1 MPTRFYITIDTEE
14 DDWGKYNARGNT
26 VENIQQLPR
35 LQALFDKYGAI
46 PTYLINYPV
55 ATGSKS
61 KPVLEKILTA
71 GNCEFGTHCHPWNTP
86 PYIEETSKFTS
97 MMCNLPANIIA
108 EKMTYL
114 HEAIKS
120 NYGINPISFRA
131 GRWGFNSDVA
141 KCIVSLGYKLDTSIS
156 PFIDWSKSHGPDFSN
171 AKTSSY
177 RFDPNDVLTENEKGL
192 ILEVPPT
199 IGFYQKKTQLA
210 QQTRSYIASSKLSKL
225 RLLGLL
231 DKLNIL
237 NFYWLSPE
245 LSNAQ
250 QMIRLCNR
258 FIKSGHNFLNMS
270 FHSTTLLPG
279 STPFVNSNSDLDD
292 FLNRIESVLRYA
304 RDNGLIFSGI
314 SDHLKVHN

>member
-1 MPTRFYITIDTEE
+1 MATRFYITIDTEE
-14 DDWGKYNARGNT
+14 DDWGTYNPRGNT

-55 ATGSKS
+55 ATGTKS
-61 KPVLEKILTA
+61 QPVLEKILKS
-71 GNCEFGTHCHPWNTP
+71 GNCEIGTHCHPWNTP
-86 PYIEETSKFTS
+86 PYMEETSEFAS
-97 MMCNLPANIIA
+97 MMCNLPEIVIA
-108 EKMTYL
+108 EKMTDL
-114 HEAIKS
+114 HQAIKS
-120 NYGINPISFRA
+120 TYGISPTSFRA

-141 KCIVSLGYKLDTSIS
+141 KCIASLGYKLDTSIS
-156 PFIDWSKSHGPDFSN
+156 PFVDWSVCHGPDFSN
-171 AKTSSY
+171 ARTWSY
-177 RFDPNDVLTENEKGL
+177 RFDPDDIFAEKKKGL

-199 IGFYQKKTQLA
+199 IGFFQKNTHLA
-210 QQTRSYIASSKLSKL
+210 QQTRSYIANSKLSKL

-250 QMIRLCNR
+250 QMIKLCNS

-279 STPFVNSNSDLDD
+279 NNPFVTTSNDLDD
-292 FLNRIESVLRYA
+292 FLSRIESVLKYA
-304 RDNGLIFSGI
+304 TDNGFVFSGI
-314 SDHLKVHN
+314 SEHLKVHT